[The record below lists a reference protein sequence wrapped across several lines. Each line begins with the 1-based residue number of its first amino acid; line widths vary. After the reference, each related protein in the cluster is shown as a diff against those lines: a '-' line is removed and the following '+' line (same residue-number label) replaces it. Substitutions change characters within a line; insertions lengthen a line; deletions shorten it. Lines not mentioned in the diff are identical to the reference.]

1 VEEGDDDADDVDDDD
16 DESEKAIL
24 SLDCSDLNRVGEH

>member
-1 VEEGDDDADDVDDDD
+1 VEEGDDDDADDVDDDD
-16 DESEKAIL
+16 ESEKAFL